1 MTTNDLSE
9 SEGLKM
15 NHHFGECSS
24 ESITRSNEQGE
35 AVVRP
40 ERWLTWD
47 AWMDEQRQR
56 IFAEAAARRT
66 KTEPVR
72 TLAFARTKEPIEQT
86 QLEDKN
92 RRNHAK

>member
-1 MTTNDLSE
+1 MD
-9 SEGLKM
+9 KP
-15 NHHFGECSS
+15 
-24 ESITRSNEQGE
+24 E
-35 AVVRP
+35 ALP
-40 ERWLTWD
+40 TELTKPTEPAERWLTWD

>member
-1 MTTNDLSE
+1 M
-9 SEGLKM
+9 
-15 NHHFGECSS
+15 
-24 ESITRSNEQGE
+24 
-35 AVVRP
+35 A
-40 ERWLTWD
+40 
-47 AWMDEQRQR
+47 EQRQR